1 MNENLDLTKILDGCP
16 KGTEFYSTTYGMV
29 EFIRLDLSSIY
40 PILVSLT
47 SSGVGCFTKDGRI
60 FSSYYGECTLFPSK
74 TQRDW
79 SKFERFW
86 DEPKTGK
93 FDPKTLHPWDK
104 ILVRKI
110 HSPHNISPWSC
121 EYFSY
126 INPNTPELV
135 NGIASR
141 YEICIPYN
149 DETKHLRGTTDDCPE
164 YYKWWKLEKGFWWEE

>member
-74 TQRDW
+74 DQRDW

-86 DEPKTGK
+86 DKSKVER
-93 FDPKTLHPWDK
+93 FDVNTLQPFDK
-104 ILVRKI
+104 VLVRGQNGQNWRAELFS
-110 HSPHNISPWSC
+110 HVDNVFRMVAVGSC
-121 EYFSY
+121 YW
-126 INPNTPELV
+126 TQ
-135 NGIASR
+135 
-141 YEICIPYN
+141 CIPYN
-149 DETKHLRGTTDDCPE
+149 EDTKHLLGTTNDCPE
-164 YYKWWKLEKGFWWEE
+164 YFKWWEE

>member
-74 TQRDW
+74 DQRDW

-86 DEPKTGK
+86 DKSKVER
-93 FDPKTLHPWDK
+93 FDVNTLQPFDK
-104 ILVRKI
+104 VLVRGQNGQNWRAELFS
-110 HSPHNISPWSC
+110 HVDNVFRMVAVGSC
-121 EYFSY
+121 YW
-126 INPNTPELV
+126 TQ
-135 NGIASR
+135 
-141 YEICIPYN
+141 CIPYN
-149 DETKHLRGTTDDCPE
+149 EDTKHLLGTTNDCPE
-164 YYKWWKLEKGFWWEE
+164 YFKWWEEKL